1 MRRFMLALAVVVVAC
16 GFALAQGTPT
26 DPEVAKQQRKMEEW
40 NKKLKEEMNVY
51 FKKTSELPDLVAK
64 LETDAVALPSVE
76 VTKDDPPAVRAAK
89 RAINA
94 EAERYHMILERIKA
108 GQFSGS
114 AQYNT
119 LIDCVFGQYAA
130 ATLLHDDPE
139 KLLPYAEAVVVSLMK
154 AELFN
159 SPRVL
164 RGVDEPQLLPQLM
177 AARCRAE
184 VVVIKLREQVKTT
197 AVSPP
202 ATLIAPPE
210 GLTCRPAFGPR
221 RLFVRPLIGRH
232 H

>member
-1 MRRFMLALAVVVVAC
+1 MRRFILAVAAVAAS
-16 GFALAQGTPT
+16 GFAVGQEKPT
-26 DPEVAKQQRKMEEW
+26 DPEVVKRQGKIEEW
-40 NKKLKEEMNVY
+40 NKKLQEEMTAH
-51 FKKTSELPDLVAK
+51 FKKTSELPDLVEK
-64 LETDAVALPSVE
+64 LGKDFVALPSVE

-94 EAERYHMILERIKA
+94 EVERYHVILERIKA

-130 ATLLHDDPE
+130 ATLLHDDPD

-154 AELFN
+154 SEQFN

-164 RGVDEPQLLPQLM
+164 QGVDEPQLLPQLT

-184 VVVIKLREQVKTT
+184 VVVIKLREQVKAT
-197 AVSPP
+197 AVTPP
-202 ATLIAPPE
+202 AAPIAPPE

-221 RLFVRPLIGRH
+221 RLSVRPLFGQSR
-232 H
+232 